1 MEEWKYGMQ
10 GVFLP
15 HRHREHK
22 GTGMEEWNLGN
33 TTANWHLA
41 TANFF
46 LMPYPPTPSACQLPT
61 ANWRLLPHSS
71 LLMRH
76 AFFLHTAH
84 CPLATSSSPLTTHAS
99 RLLPAYCQLA
109 TARCPLPTANWL
121 LLLTPHASRL
131 TPSSSSRLNTN

>member
-1 MEEWKYGMQ
+1 MEEWKDGMQ

-61 ANWRLLPHSS
+61 ANWRLLPHPS
-71 LLMRH
+71 LLMPY
-76 AFFLHTAH
+76 AFFL
-84 CPLATSSSPLTTHAS
+84 
-99 RLLPAYCQLA
+99 
-109 TARCPLPTANWL
+109 PTGAFF
-121 LLLTPHASRL
+121 LTPHYSCL
-131 TPSSSSRLNTN
+131 TPSSDCLLPPSPYLTSSLFQSLEILHLQPN